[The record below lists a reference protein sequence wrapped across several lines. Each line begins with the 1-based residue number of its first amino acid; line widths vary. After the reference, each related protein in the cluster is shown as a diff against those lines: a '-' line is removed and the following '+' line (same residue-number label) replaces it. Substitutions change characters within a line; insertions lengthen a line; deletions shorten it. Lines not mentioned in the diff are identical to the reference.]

1 MIFRY
6 NKGSSAFVRNLFND
20 SVAFLRINSAAFG
33 YIFFHGIGGPLA
45 DFVAVIINA
54 AHTGFRRKGNKG
66 HILVGKLS
74 AANIEFFFC
83 ENNYASAFGRFIG
96 KRG

>member
-33 YIFFHGIGGPLA
+33 YIFSM
-45 DFVAVIINA
+45 V
-54 AHTGFRRKGNKG
+54 
-66 HILVGKLS
+66 S
-74 AANIEFFFC
+74 AAPLRI
-83 ENNYASAFGRFIG
+83 SLPS
-96 KRG
+96 

>member
-1 MIFRY
+1 MIFCHDKRRT
-6 NKGSSAFVRNLFND
+6 AFVCNLFYD
-20 SVAFLRINSAAFG
+20 LVAFLGINAAVFG
-33 YIFFHGIGGPLA
+33 HIFLHCIGGSLA